1 MKKTCEMCII
11 VLQTLMN
18 FIATKSWQLST
29 IISDIKYKYKVICE
43 INWFQ
48 LRVKNIIWKRNWK
61 INNAIDDEWDKRIK
75 MFLKLSTKTSFAK
88 LINNAF

>member
-48 LRVKNIIWKRNWK
+48 LRVKKYNMKK
-61 INNAIDDEWDKRIK
+61 K
-75 MFLKLSTKTSFAK
+75 LKNK
-88 LINNAF
+88 